1 MRLYRTR
8 IVARLARAVA
18 LVVALAGA
26 SLLAPGPAFAQATA
40 PRAGTEIEKI
50 IVEGNQ
56 RIEAVTV
63 LSYLTIRP
71 GDTVTPAKVDESLK
85 SLFAT
90 GLFADV
96 QLTQERSDLHV
107 KVVENPIINRVV
119 FEGNKK
125 LEEKDLLK
133 EVQLRP
139 RIVYTKSRVQ
149 ADVQRILELYRR
161 SGRFGAT
168 VEPKIVQLQQ
178 NRVDLIF
185 EIVEGAV
192 TGVRRI
198 TFIGNRHFSDSNL
211 KEQLATKQSA
221 WYRFLSSS
229 DTYDP
234 DRLTYDREVLRRYY
248 LSRGY
253 ADFRVVSA
261 VAELAPDKKA
271 FYITFTV
278 EEGEQYRFGK
288 IDLVTS
294 LKALDAKAL
303 KPLLTVSEGQT
314 YNVERIDKSID
325 ALVYAAGTKGYAFVD
340 VHPRVKRNRETRII
354 DLTFELNEGP
364 RVYVEKINLKGN
376 NRTLDKVVRR
386 EFRLAEGDAYNR
398 ILVDRS
404 KTRIKG
410 LGYFK
415 KVEIT
420 QEPGSAPDRTTL
432 NVELEEQST
441 GELSIGAGYSST
453 DSFIGDFSIT
463 ERNLLG
469 RGQFL
474 RLQVSFS
481 GRTQQIDLR
490 FTEPYF
496 MDRNLAAGFDLF
508 RVKTDYKD
516 EAGFD
521 TDTTGLTLRTGFPL
535 TEYSRLSPHYTI
547 RYDKVQVDNTLC
559 PLPDNPN
566 LTVIGTIPSVS
577 SVVCRSQGSA
587 TSSLIGY
594 DYVLDKRDDPTE
606 PHSGYDLTF
615 SQDLAGLGGS
625 ERYLRTELEGNYYIP
640 VEWFGWE
647 KVVAN
652 MKATAGYIKGYGN
665 KDVRLNDRFFK
676 GGSTFRGFKTAGV
689 GPHDVQTGDSLGAE
703 VYAIGTL
710 AVSFPL
716 GLPKEF
722 GILGSLFTDF
732 GTVGITND
740 KSAGVNVRDDL
751 ALRASVG
758 FGLLWDSP
766 FGPVRVDI
774 AKAILKEDTDK
785 TEFFRFSAGT
795 RF

>member
-1 MRLYRTR
+1 MKLHRTR
-8 IVARLARAVA
+8 IVARLAVF
-18 LVVALAGA
+18 LALAAAFWVA
-26 SLLAPGPAFAQATA
+26 SLTVSDRADAQA
-40 PRAGTEIEKI
+40 RGTEIEKV

-56 RIEAVTV
+56 RIEAITV
-63 LSYLTIRP
+63 LSYLTIKP
-71 GDTVTPAKVDESLK
+71 GDVVTEANVDESLK

-96 QLTQERSDLHV
+96 QIAQQGSDLLV

-125 LEEKDLLK
+125 LEEKDLLQ

-168 VEPKIVQLQQ
+168 VEPKIVQLPQ

-185 EIVEGAV
+185 EIAEGPT

-198 TFIGNRHFSDSNL
+198 TFIGNKHFSDSTL
-211 KEQLATKQSA
+211 KEALATKESR

-234 DRLTYDREVLRRYY
+234 DRVTYDRELLRRYY

-261 VAELAPDKKA
+261 VAELAPDKEA
-271 FYITFTV
+271 FYITFTM

-294 LKALDAKAL
+294 LKALDATSL
-303 KPLLTVSEGQT
+303 KPLLTIREGEI
-314 YNVERIDKSID
+314 YNVEKIDKSID
-325 ALVYAAGTKGYAFVD
+325 ALVYAAGVKGYAFVD
-340 VHPRVKRNRETRII
+340 VQPKVKRDREAREIA
-354 DLTFELNEGP
+354 LTFELNEGP
-364 RVYVEKINLKGN
+364 RVYVERINVKGN
-376 NRTLDKVVRR
+376 NRTLDKVIRR
-386 EFRLAEGDAYNR
+386 ELRLAEGDAYNR

-404 KTRIKG
+404 KSRIRG
-410 LGYFK
+410 LGFFK

-420 QEPGSAPDRTTL
+420 QEPGSAADWTVL
-432 NVELEEQST
+432 NVEVEEQST

-474 RLQVSFS
+474 RLQVSVS
-481 GRTQQIDLR
+481 GRRQQLNLR

-496 MDRNLAAGFDLF
+496 LDRNLAAGFDLF
-508 RVKTDYKD
+508 KVKTDYVD
-516 EAGFD
+516 EAGFESD
-521 TDTTGLTLRTGFPL
+521 SSGVTLRAGFPL
-535 TEYSRLSPHYTI
+535 TEFSRIAPHYTL
-547 RYDKVQVDNTLC
+547 RYDSIQVDNASCL
-559 PLPDNPN
+559 L
-566 LTVIGTIPSVS
+566 GFVS
-577 SVVCRSQGSA
+577 NVVCRSQGDA
-587 TSSLIGY
+587 TSSLFGY
-594 DYVLDKRDDPTE
+594 DYVLDKRDDPIE
-606 PHSGYDLTF
+606 PRSGYDFTF
-615 SQDLAGLGGS
+615 SQDLAALIGT
-625 ERYLRTELEGNYYIP
+625 ERYLRTEAEFNYYFPI
-640 VEWFGWE
+640 EWFGWD
-647 KVVAN
+647 KVVTN
-652 MKATAGYIKGYGN
+652 LKATAGYIKGYGN
-665 KDVRLNDRFFK
+665 KEVRLNDRFFK
-676 GGSTFRGFKTAGV
+676 GGSSFRGFETAGV
-689 GPHDVQTGDSLGAE
+689 GPQDTLTGDSLGAE
-703 VYAIGTL
+703 IYGIGTA

-722 GILGSLFTDF
+722 GILGSFFTDF
-732 GTVGITND
+732 GTVGSVND
-740 KSAGVNVRDDL
+740 TGPGVEDSL
-751 ALRASVG
+751 ALRVSVG
-758 FGLLWDSP
+758 FGVLWDSP
-766 FGPVRVDI
+766 FGPVRIDI
-774 AKAILKEDTDK
+774 AHAILKEDYDQS
-785 TEFFRFSAGT
+785 ESFRFSAGT

>member
-1 MRLYRTR
+1 LTRNRTR
-8 IVARLARAVA
+8 IVARLFAALALVA
-18 LVVALAGA
+18 LLPGLAFVGSERA
-26 SLLAPGPAFAQATA
+26 YAAE
-40 PRAGTEIEKI
+40 PRNGTEIEKV

-56 RIEAVTV
+56 RIEAITV

-71 GDTVTPAKVDESLK
+71 GDIVTSAKIDESLK

-96 QLTQERSDLHV
+96 QIDQQGSDLHV

-125 LEEKDLLK
+125 LKEEDLLK

-168 VEPKIVQLQQ
+168 VEPKIVQLPQ

-185 EIVEGAV
+185 EIVEGAT

-198 TFIGNRHFSDSNL
+198 TFIGNKHFSDSTL
-211 KEQLATKQSA
+211 KETIATKESR

-234 DRLTYDREVLRRYY
+234 DRVTYDRELLRRYY

-261 VAELAPDKKA
+261 VAELAPDRKQ
-271 FYITFTV
+271 FYITFTI

-288 IDLVTS
+288 VDLVTS
-294 LKALDAKAL
+294 LKALDPNAL
-303 KPLLTVSEGQT
+303 KPLLTIHEGEI
-314 YNVERIDKSID
+314 YNVNKIDNSID

-340 VHPRVKRNRETRII
+340 VHPRVKRDREARTI

-364 RVYVEKINLKGN
+364 RVYVERINIKGN
-376 NRTLDKVVRR
+376 HRTLDKVIRR

-410 LGYFK
+410 LGFFK
-415 KVEIT
+415 KVDIN
-420 QEPGSAPDRTTL
+420 QEPGSAPDRTVL
-432 NVELEEQST
+432 NVEVEEQST
-441 GELSIGAGYSST
+441 GSLSLGAGYSST
-453 DSFIGDFSIT
+453 DGFIGDFSIT
-463 ERNLLG
+463 EQNLLG
-469 RGQFL
+469 KGQFI
-474 RLQVSFS
+474 RLQLSLS
-481 GRTQQIDLR
+481 SRQQQIDLR

-496 MDRNLAAGFDLF
+496 LDRNLAAGFDLF
-508 RVKTDYKD
+508 RVRTDFKN
-516 EAGFD
+516 EAGFL
-521 TDTTGLTLRTGFPL
+521 TDSTGMTLRVGFPL
-535 TEYSRLSPHYTI
+535 TEFSRLSPHYTI
-547 RYDKVQVDNTLC
+547 RQDNVTVDNAACLGGIIS
-559 PLPDNPN
+559 N
-566 LTVIGTIPSVS
+566 TV
-577 SVVCRSQGSA
+577 CAAQGDATTSA
-587 TSSLIGY
+587 IGY
-594 DYVLDKRDDPTE
+594 DYLLDKRDDPTE
-606 PHSGYDLTF
+606 PHSGYDFTF

-625 ERYLRTELEGNYYIP
+625 ERYLRTETVFNYYHPI
-640 VEWFGWE
+640 EWFGWD

-652 MKATAGYIKGYGN
+652 LKASAGYIRGFGGKE
-665 KDVRLNDRFFK
+665 VRLSDRFYK
-676 GGSTFRGFKTAGV
+676 GGATFRGFKTAEV
-689 GPHDVQTGDSLGAE
+689 GPHDTTTGDSLGAE
-703 VYAIGTL
+703 VYAIGTA

-732 GTVGITND
+732 GTVGTVHD
-740 KSAGVNVRDDL
+740 TGPGVRDDL

-758 FGLLWDSP
+758 FGILWDSP

-774 AKAILKEDTDK
+774 AKAILKENYDK
-785 TEFFRFSAGT
+785 SEFFRFSAGT